1 MEKTREVTPLL
12 LSTGDAWQ
20 NSSNALVEAPWQ
32 LPAARA
38 NAPSPYWSADHL
50 RTYHGAASRDS
61 IRLRL
66 DPMPRL
72 PDLDS
77 SLAIAVINTDR
88 TTTTTTSTHTNN
100 QQRAPL
106 RNGDYDAI
114 LSLLGALPGRV

>member
-1 MEKTREVTPLL
+1 MPR
-12 LSTGDAWQ
+12 AQ
-20 NSSNALVEAPWQ
+20 SS
-32 LPAARA
+32 
-38 NAPSPYWSADHL
+38 
-50 RTYHGAASRDS
+50 
-61 IRLRL
+61 
-66 DPMPRL
+66 RL